1 MYLSRIKQSSSV
13 LLIAGMFAA
22 ASAAALS
29 NHIPIQNIM
38 ENYSFN
44 VLIILISMELF
55 TNLITETGIMQVL
68 SVRLAALSKGRKR
81 LSLVFFGILMF
92 LISSFLNNIT
102 AVMMVLPVMF
112 VLLKTI
118 DVDERYVSTFFAVIL
133 ALSNTGGAASPVG
146 DFPAI
151 VIMTSGITS
160 FLGYLTHAFPLFAVT
175 SCVLIAYWGM
185 RIQKE
190 RDDGNMRML
199 AIRCLRSQYKNIRV
213 RSDVLRPLTVI
224 LVCMFLAWSFV
235 PQETI
240 PPEVIVVLG
249 YVLSAAVCSLKGIKV
264 RQSIDFKSVLTIA
277 AFLFFAEVVSQ
288 TGILTLMAE
297 YLQGNIADTKILI
310 LVIMVITSLIA
321 GVFSAGPAAAAMM
334 PVITEICSGLPASQ
348 CDWIAVAYAA
358 AICSGS
364 SLFMWSATAGF
375 ILSDKV
381 NHAKIKNERGEN
393 ARWGISQY
401 LKCGLQNYAI
411 QLGIAVICIWMIL

>member
-38 ENYSFN
+38 KNYSFN

-240 PPEVIVVLG
+240 PPEVIAVLG

-297 YLQGNIADTKILI
+297 YLQGNIADAKILI

-393 ARWGISQY
+393 SRWGISQY
-401 LKCGLQNYAI
+401 LKYGLQNYAI
-411 QLGIAVICIWMIL
+411 QLGIAVICIWLIL

>member
-38 ENYSFN
+38 KNYSFN

-240 PPEVIVVLG
+240 PPEVIAVLG

-401 LKCGLQNYAI
+401 LKYGLQNYAI
-411 QLGIAVICIWMIL
+411 QLGIAVICIWLIL

>member
-240 PPEVIVVLG
+240 PPEVIAVLG
-249 YVLSAAVCSLKGIKV
+249 YALSAAVCSLKGIKV
-264 RQSIDFKSVLTIA
+264 RQSMDFKSVLTIA

-393 ARWGISQY
+393 SRWGISQY
-401 LKCGLQNYAI
+401 LKYGLQNYAI
-411 QLGIAVICIWMIL
+411 QLGIAVICIWLIL

>member
-240 PPEVIVVLG
+240 PPEVIAVLG
-249 YVLSAAVCSLKGIKV
+249 YALSAAVCSLKGIKV

-393 ARWGISQY
+393 SRWGISHN
-401 LKCGLQNYAI
+401 LKYGLQNYAI
-411 QLGIAVICIWMIL
+411 QLGIAVICIWLIL

>member
-240 PPEVIVVLG
+240 PPEVIAVLG
-249 YVLSAAVCSLKGIKV
+249 YALSAAVCSLKGIKV

-297 YLQGNIADTKILI
+297 YLQENIADTKILI

-401 LKCGLQNYAI
+401 LKYGLQNYAI
-411 QLGIAVICIWMIL
+411 QLGIAVICIWLIL

>member
-240 PPEVIVVLG
+240 PPEVIAVLG
-249 YVLSAAVCSLKGIKV
+249 YLLSAAVCSLKGIKV

-401 LKCGLQNYAI
+401 LKYGLQNYAI
-411 QLGIAVICIWMIL
+411 QLGIAVICIWLIL

>member
-38 ENYSFN
+38 KNYSFN

-240 PPEVIVVLG
+240 PP
-249 YVLSAAVCSLKGIKV
+249 
-264 RQSIDFKSVLTIA
+264 
-277 AFLFFAEVVSQ
+277 
-288 TGILTLMAE
+288 
-297 YLQGNIADTKILI
+297 
-310 LVIMVITSLIA
+310 
-321 GVFSAGPAAAAMM
+321 
-334 PVITEICSGLPASQ
+334 
-348 CDWIAVAYAA
+348 
-358 AICSGS
+358 
-364 SLFMWSATAGF
+364 
-375 ILSDKV
+375 
-381 NHAKIKNERGEN
+381 
-393 ARWGISQY
+393 
-401 LKCGLQNYAI
+401 
-411 QLGIAVICIWMIL
+411 

>member
-38 ENYSFN
+38 KNYSFN

-401 LKCGLQNYAI
+401 LKYGLQNYAI
-411 QLGIAVICIWMIL
+411 QLGIAVICIWLIL